1 MLYCEKC
8 HRFAEGDTCPGCKRS
23 RFLRAPRED
32 DPVLLCVLRTT
43 YADMVEPLLAEEKVP
58 FSRLALGN
66 SALLGGNTF
75 LENYAFYVPCDAYP
89 PPRGS
94 DRLRNAADAVK
105 IFVPRLKSP
114 PACAMIVRRKGRGA
128 AMLTIGICGA
138 SGSGK
143 STLADELARRLEEPC
158 VLLKQDSY
166 YKDHPDMDFA
176 QRERINYDE
185 PEAFEH
191 EALRA
196 DLEALRAGKPIT
208 RKGYDYK
215 LHRRCDSDDLIYPSD
230 VVLLEGIHV
239 FYDPAVRDLLDFKIF
254 IQVDPDICL
263 LRRVQRDIVERA
275 RHVDS
280 VARQYLETVKPMFER
295 YIRNYVEYADL
306 IVARGGKNARI
317 VDILAFYINSGM
329 VKPET

>member
-1 MLYCEKC
+1 ML
-8 HRFAEGDTCPGCKRS
+8 
-23 RFLRAPRED
+23 
-32 DPVLLCVLRTT
+32 
-43 YADMVEPLLAEEKVP
+43 M
-58 FSRLALGN
+58 
-66 SALLGGNTF
+66 
-75 LENYAFYVPCDAYP
+75 
-89 PPRGS
+89 
-94 DRLRNAADAVK
+94 
-105 IFVPRLKSP
+105 
-114 PACAMIVRRKGRGA
+114 
-128 AMLTIGICGA
+128 IGICGA

-143 STLADELARRLEEPC
+143 STLADELARRLDEPC

-185 PEAFEH
+185 PQAFEH
-191 EALRA
+191 GELRA

-215 LHRRCDSDDLIYPSD
+215 QHRRCDSNELIYPAD

-280 VARQYLETVKPMFER
+280 VARQYLERSSPCSSATSATMWNTPTSSSPAAAKTPASSIYWRSTSIPAWSGQRHKKRPGSTPLPSRF
-295 YIRNYVEYADL
+295 
-306 IVARGGKNARI
+306 
-317 VDILAFYINSGM
+317 AFLR
-329 VKPET
+329 

>member
-1 MLYCEKC
+1 
-8 HRFAEGDTCPGCKRS
+8 
-23 RFLRAPRED
+23 
-32 DPVLLCVLRTT
+32 
-43 YADMVEPLLAEEKVP
+43 
-58 FSRLALGN
+58 
-66 SALLGGNTF
+66 
-75 LENYAFYVPCDAYP
+75 
-89 PPRGS
+89 
-94 DRLRNAADAVK
+94 
-105 IFVPRLKSP
+105 
-114 PACAMIVRRKGRGA
+114 
-128 AMLTIGICGA
+128 
-138 SGSGK
+138 
-143 STLADELARRLEEPC
+143 
-158 VLLKQDSY
+158 
-166 YKDHPDMDFA
+166 MDFA

-185 PEAFEH
+185 PQAFEH
-191 EALRA
+191 GELRA

-215 LHRRCDSDDLIYPSD
+215 QHRRCDSNELIYPAD

-317 VDILAFYINSGM
+317 VDILAFYINSAWSGQRH
-329 VKPET
+329 KKRPGSTPLPSRFAFLR